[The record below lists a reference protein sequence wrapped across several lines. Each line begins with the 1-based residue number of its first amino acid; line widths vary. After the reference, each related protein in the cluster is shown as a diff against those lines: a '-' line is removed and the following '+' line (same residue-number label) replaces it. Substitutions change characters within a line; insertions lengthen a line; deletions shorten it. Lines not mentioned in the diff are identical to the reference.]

1 MEKLLKRAY
10 QCLPGVGVGV
20 GWEIVEIEG
29 LNTFAFQDGCPRPVV
44 INFTK

>member
-1 MEKLLKRAY
+1 MEELLKRAY
-10 QCLPGVGVGV
+10 QCLPGV